1 MLQHKISC
9 CTVCMN
15 RTMHLK
21 ETLLRNMQDNA
32 GYRPLEFVLLNY
44 GSTDDLHEWA
54 QQTLSPYIESGLLV
68 YYHNPEPAYFHMSHA
83 KNMAFRLA
91 SGDILCSIDADNY
104 TGTGFTAYVNRSFN
118 EEPAAFLSPAG
129 IGPGKKWW
137 DVQGRICL
145 KKEDFRKLHGY
156 DERVMDYGYEDQD
169 FKSRLLALGKKK
181 VIIRDPAYLQ
191 AIRHDDTLRIASGF
205 TTSKIKD
212 LLVGNY
218 CEQTSEV
225 ICLQNDFTFERFFVD
240 RDLLHYEST
249 QEDIH
254 PKRRYAGTYQ
264 IRDNDIRLYKENGTA
279 YLQLTLQ
286 DEDTLLA
293 ADNRLFHRVTSP
305 VLLNNFLLQRAI
317 YLGRQ
322 VFFRNRKKPSCVNPD
337 GYGRGKVY
345 RNFSTEPLLLT

>member
-1 MLQHKISC
+1 
-9 CTVCMN
+9 MN

-21 ETLLRNMQDNA
+21 ETLLRNIADNA
-32 GYRPLEFVLLNY
+32 GYAPQEFVLLNY
-44 GSTDDLHEWA
+44 GSSDDLHEWA
-54 QQTLSPYIESGLLV
+54 QQTLVPYINAGLLV
-68 YYHNPEPAYFHMSHA
+68 YYHNPEPVYFHMSHA

-91 SGDILCSIDADNY
+91 SGDILCSIDADNF
-104 TGTGFTAYVNRSFN
+104 TGAGFTAYVNHSFN
-118 EEPAAFLSPAG
+118 EEPAAFLSPSG

-145 KKEDFRKLHGY
+145 KKEDFRQLHGY

-169 FKSRLLALGKKK
+169 FKSRLLALGRKK
-181 VIIRDPAYLQ
+181 VTIRNPAFLQ
-191 AIRHDDTLRIASGF
+191 AIRHDDTLRVASGF

-212 LLVGNY
+212 LLVGHY

-240 RDLLHYEST
+240 RDLFHYEST
-249 QEDIH
+249 LEDIH

-279 YLQLTLQ
+279 YLQLTPQ
-286 DEDTLLA
+286 DRDTLLA
-293 ADNRLFHRVTSP
+293 ADNRLFHRITSP

-337 GYGRGKVY
+337 GYGRGRVY
-345 RNFSTEPLLLT
+345 RNFSTEPLLLA

>member
-21 ETLLRNMQDNA
+21 ETLLRNIQDNA
-32 GYRPLEFVLLNY
+32 GYSPLEFVLLNY
-44 GSTDDLHEWA
+44 GSSDDLHEWV
-54 QQTLSPYIESGLLV
+54 QNTLGSHITSGRLV
-68 YYHNPEPAYFHMSHA
+68 YFYNPEPTYFHMSHA

-91 SGDILCSIDADNY
+91 SGDILCSVDADNY
-104 TGTGFTAYVNRSFN
+104 TGAGFTAYVNRAFN
-118 EEPAAFLSPAG
+118 EEPSGFLSPAG

-137 DVQGRICL
+137 DVQGRICVRR
-145 KKEDFRKLHGY
+145 EDFHTLRGY

-169 FKSRLLALGKKK
+169 FKGRLIALGRKK

-191 AIRHDDTLRIASGF
+191 AIHHDDTLRIASGF
-205 TTSKIKD
+205 TTSKIRD
-212 LLVGNY
+212 LLVGHY

-249 QEDIH
+249 QADLH

-264 IRDNDIRLYKENGTA
+264 VGDNDIRLYRENGAA
-279 YLQLTLQ
+279 YLQLTPQ
-286 DEDTLLA
+286 DEDTLLTK
-293 ADNRLFHRVTSP
+293 DNRLFHRVTSP
-305 VLLNNFLLQRAI
+305 ALLNNFLLQRAI

-322 VFFRNRKKPSCVNPD
+322 VFFRNRKRPAGVNPE

-345 RNFSTEPLLLT
+345 RNFSSETLLLT

>member
-21 ETLLRNMQDNA
+21 ETLLRNIADNA
-32 GYRPLEFVLLNY
+32 GYSPQEFVLLNY
-44 GSTDDLHEWA
+44 GSSDNLHEWA
-54 QQTLSPYIESGLLV
+54 QQTLGPYINAGLLV
-68 YYHNPEPAYFHMSHA
+68 YYHNPEPTYFHMSHA

-91 SGDILCSIDADNY
+91 SGDILCSIDADNF
-104 TGTGFTAYVNRSFN
+104 TGAGFTTYVNHSFH

-145 KKEDFRKLHGY
+145 KKEDFRQLHGY

-169 FKSRLLALGKKK
+169 FKSRLLALGRKK
-181 VIIRDPAYLQ
+181 VIIRNPAFLQ
-191 AIRHDDTLRIASGF
+191 AIRHDDTLRVASGF
-205 TTSKIKD
+205 TTSRIKD
-212 LLVGNY
+212 LLVAHY
-218 CEQTSEV
+218 YEQTSEV

-240 RDLLHYEST
+240 RDLFHYEST

-264 IRDNDIRLYKENGTA
+264 MGDNDIRLYKENGAA
-279 YLQLTLQ
+279 YLQLTHQ
-286 DEDTLLA
+286 DKDTLLA
-293 ADNRLFHRVTSP
+293 EDNRLFHRITSP

-322 VFFRNRKKPSCVNPD
+322 VFFRNRKQPSCVNPN

-345 RNFSTEPLLLT
+345 RNFSAEPLLLA